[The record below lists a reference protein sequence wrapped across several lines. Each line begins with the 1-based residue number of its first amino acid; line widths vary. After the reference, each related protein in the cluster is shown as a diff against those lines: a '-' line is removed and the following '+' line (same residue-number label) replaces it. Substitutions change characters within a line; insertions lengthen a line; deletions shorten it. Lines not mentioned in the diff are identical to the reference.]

1 MTAQSTGGR
10 LGMGPISAELLAPF
24 SLGRPAPVDIK
35 RELSNMFGTQKGAV
49 WNYLSRRPVSFH
61 DPTKT

>member
-1 MTAQSTGGR
+1 
-10 LGMGPISAELLAPF
+10 MGPISAELLAPF